1 MKLITFT
8 VCFILQLS
16 ICWNKERYNPIND
29 FLLHEAGGP
38 VTPFNKD
45 SNAQFPTLRPPSPA
59 PTQSTHSSS
68 APLHKTSPQNNKRD
82 YVASQF
88 PTLKPIT
95 STSMGY
101 NKPQTNQTP
110 QPSSKRDY
118 VAPQYPTLKPSSSPT
133 TKQTN
138 IGTTQKMSTPPK
150 RDYVAPSFTTPKPM
164 ENKNDQSG
172 KVKDLINFYDG
183 KGKQDGPTL
192 PKVPSYSSILK
203 NPSATPQTITVKP
216 TQGSFT
222 NTPTKPGSWSSI
234 VSGSKNTMPQPASP
248 TNKPKPTVS
257 TSTAN
262 KPNVLPS
269 AILNNNNNNKQGST
283 TISDAELQVVSEEL
297 LKKDVNNAA
306 KYVTINYQ
314 EKTTS
319 QEKQDKASSPLLT
332 ISPEA
337 WNIPTIQKF
346 VPLLDNYERDTL
358 VNEYVT
364 AQERNEEN
372 AFMDAIMSTSVIR
385 YLMNFLKEKG
395 QVSQDPRQQR
405 DFLKQLW
412 FGLYSR
418 GMGKISSSGFEHVF
432 VSELKNDQILGLHN
446 WIYFSKEEAANRAN
460 YLGYLKYINLGDKG
474 TIMKIHFDQQGVIK
488 PVGAMFIGTSP
499 ELEIALYTLCYV
511 TRVENDC
518 KLKLANNDVNIVTYK
533 FRYRSKNYIGSAYP
547 QI

>member
-1 MKLITFT
+1 MKLITFS

-16 ICWNKERYNPIND
+16 LCWNKERYNPIND

-59 PTQSTHSSS
+59 PTQSTHSSTR
-68 APLHKTSPQNNKRD
+68 PTQRTSPSNNKRD

-101 NKPQTNQTP
+101 NKPQTANQTP

-118 VAPQYPTLKPSSSPT
+118 VAPQYPTLKPTSSPS
-133 TKQTN
+133 TKQTT
-138 IGTTQKMSTPPK
+138 IGTTQKISTPPK

-164 ENKNDQSG
+164 QNKNEQPG

-183 KGKQDGPTL
+183 HGKQDGTTL
-192 PKVPSYSSILK
+192 PKMPNYSSILK
-203 NPSATPQTITVKP
+203 NPSATQAPTAKP
-216 TQGSFT
+216 TQGSHT

-234 VSGSKNTMPQPASP
+234 VSGSKNTMSQPAT
-248 TNKPKPTVS
+248 TNNKLKPTAP
-257 TSTAN
+257 TSLAN
-262 KPNVLPS
+262 KPGLLPS
-269 AILNNNNNNKQGST
+269 AILNNNNKQGST

-319 QEKQDKASSPLLT
+319 QEKQDKASLPLLT

-337 WNIPTIQKF
+337 WNIPTIEKL
-346 VPLLDNYERDTL
+346 VPLLDNYERNTL

-395 QVSQDPRQQR
+395 YVSQDPRQQR
-405 DFLKQLW
+405 DFLKQMW

-460 YLGYLKYINLGDKG
+460 YLGYLKYISLGDKG
-474 TIMKIHFDQQGVIK
+474 TIMKIHYDQQGIIK
-488 PVGAMFIGTSP
+488 PVGSLVIGTSP
-499 ELEIALYTLCYV
+499 ELEMALYTLCFV
-511 TRVENDC
+511 ARVDDDC
-518 KLKLANNDVNIVTYK
+518 KLKLANTEIIFVTYK
-533 FRYRSKNYIGSAYP
+533 FRYRSKNYIGSAFP
-547 QI
+547 QL